1 VVATSNEPDNS
12 PSDDEG
18 RSGPLDGM
26 LEDVGAHYHQFE
38 AQVRDVNERIDKA
51 AGRPLWAAILV
62 GLGLGG
68 VFLATLL
75 LSPLLFSL
83 FVGVLLALA
92 VIELVGAM
100 RLNGARLSRVLLTL
114 VSMAILGSAYF
125 FGGDGLFGGL
135 FVGMLLIVV
144 GRVLLAISPSARSST
159 GRDIQR
165 GFFVLMYLP
174 FLASAAVALRQAD
187 EGQWWILATII
198 TVVSVDTAA
207 YATGRAVGKH
217 KLAPAISPG
226 KTWEG
231 LAGATLAG
239 LIAGVST
246 GVWMLGIGPVW
257 GAVIGVAFVISATL
271 GDLAESL
278 IKRELGIKDMS
289 TMLPGHGGVLD
300 RLDSALPSIA
310 LAYLLYQFLG

>member
-1 VVATSNEPDNS
+1 MATSHEPDNS
-12 PSDDEG
+12 PSEQEG
-18 RSGPLDGM
+18 RHGPLDGV
-26 LEDVGAHYHQFE
+26 LGDVNAQYHQLE
-38 AQVRDVNERIDKA
+38 AHVRDVNERIDKA

-62 GLGLGG
+62 GLALGG

-75 LSPLLFSL
+75 LSSLLFSL

-100 RLNGARLSRVLLTL
+100 RHNGARLSRTLLTV
-114 VSMAILGSAYF
+114 VSLAIVGSAYF

-135 FVGMLLIVV
+135 FAGMLLIVV
-144 GRVLLAISPSARSST
+144 GRLILAVSPAARAGA

-187 EGQWWILATII
+187 EGQWWIFATVI

-207 YATGRAVGKH
+207 YATGRALGKH

-231 LAGATLAG
+231 LAGATVAG
-239 LIAGVST
+239 LIAGVAT

-257 GAVIGVAFVISATL
+257 GAIIGLAFLISATL

-310 LAYLLYQFLG
+310 LAYLIYQFLG

>member
-1 VVATSNEPDNS
+1 MSSSHEPDHS
-12 PSDDEG
+12 PSEQEG
-18 RSGPLDGM
+18 RTGPLDGVF
-26 LEDVGAHYHQFE
+26 EEVNAQYHHLE

-62 GLGLGG
+62 GLALGG

-100 RLNGARLSRVLLTL
+100 RHNGARLSRSLLTV
-114 VSMAILGSAYF
+114 VSLAILASAYF
-125 FGGDGLFGGL
+125 LGGDGLFGGL
-135 FVGMLLIVV
+135 FAGMLLIVL
-144 GRVLLAISPSARSST
+144 GRLVLALSPRARAGV

-174 FLASAAVALRQAD
+174 FLASAAVALRQAE
-187 EGQWWILATII
+187 EGQWWIFATVI

-207 YATGRAVGKH
+207 YATGRALGKH

-231 LAGATLAG
+231 LAGATVAG
-239 LIAGVST
+239 LIAGIAT

-257 GAVIGVAFVISATL
+257 GAVIGLAFVVSATL